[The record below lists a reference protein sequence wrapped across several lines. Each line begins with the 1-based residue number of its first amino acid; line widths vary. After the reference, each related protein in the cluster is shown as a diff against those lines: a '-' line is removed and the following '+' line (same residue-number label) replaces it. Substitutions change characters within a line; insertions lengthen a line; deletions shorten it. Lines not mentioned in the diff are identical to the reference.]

1 MDNPLRFPPCQ
12 CPNPDCPERAAVEP
26 AERAKPA
33 DPREDSPSLAALRAR
48 VREDNARR
56 TKNRGVA

>member
-12 CPNPDCPERAAVEP
+12 CPNPDCPERATAEPVE
-26 AERAKPA
+26 RTKPA
-33 DPREDSPSLAALRAR
+33 DSGKDSPALATLRAR

-56 TKNRGVA
+56 TKNWGVA